1 MKNVAVE
8 RGCHFFHHG
17 LCWLLSPHLVVGKTP
32 EIYQAAIDLGWKA
45 AMDAL
50 PCIWS
55 LITQLWNFASRKFIT
70 ALVQWTPVPSCCHH
84 HRLCDAGPLTSGHTS
99 SFAIARYDAPVTIGG
114 RCALSIH
121 RILSIESPT
130 SAAQTSPSSNRL
142 TSRWKAHGFGIR
154 CLLVMLNLRMQRRQ
168 RTVLL

>member
-45 AMDAL
+45 ATDAL
-50 PCIWS
+50 PCVWS
-55 LITQLWNFASRKFIT
+55 LITRPRNFASRKLIT
-70 ALVQWTPVPSCCHH
+70 ASVQWTPVPSCCHH
-84 HRLCDAGPLTSGHTS
+84 HRLCDSGPLTSGHTS
-99 SFAIARYDAPVTIGG
+99 FTIARYDAPVTIGS

-121 RILSIESPT
+121 RILSIESLT
-130 SAAQTSPSSNRL
+130 SAPKTSPSSNRL
-142 TSRWKAHGFGIR
+142 PSRWKAHCFGIR
-154 CLLVMLNLRMQRRQ
+154 CLLVRWNLRMKRRQ
-168 RTVLL
+168 RTVVL